1 MAGVYDFVK
10 DRHIEGDYW
19 SIPMRRRESLTGP
32 GIDLTGLTPKMMIR
46 DAEGIVL
53 LTVNAAAWTASP
65 TTTGARIP
73 PQVLADDLGR
83 VHVFVSS
90 IGNTVP
96 HGVHSYDVQLTDV
109 NGNVRTFLRGRFI
122 VTAQVTT

>member
-1 MAGVYDFVK
+1 MAGVYDFPK
-10 DRHIEGDYW
+10 DRHIQGDYW
-19 SIPMRRRESLTGP
+19 SIPFRRRVSLAGA

-46 DAEGIVL
+46 DIEGTVL
-53 LTVNAAAWTASP
+53 LTVNPSAWNASP

-83 VHVFVSS
+83 VHVFVASAD
-90 IGNTVP
+90 NTVP
-96 HGVHSYDVQLTDV
+96 PGVHTYDVQLTDGA
-109 NGNVRTFLRGRFI
+109 GNVRTFIRGKFI